1 MRKELQA
8 YLDGEISSS
17 QLPAE
22 LRSEAERWDRLLAE
36 TRELGPHGAPAG
48 LEARIARALPARRR
62 QPSWRRAAS
71 WAVRPRSVRISPL
84 AGLAAAAA
92 LAFVLILPRGDGPQR
107 QDIPTAIETPTIF
120 VQFVLEAP
128 SARSVAVAGDFNA
141 WTPQLV
147 LSDVDGDGIWSG
159 RLALKPG
166 VHQYMFVIDGSQ
178 WETDPKADRYVDDGF
193 GNRNAVL
200 VIPQPPARS

>member
-1 MRKELQA
+1 MNKELQA
-8 YLDGEISSS
+8 YLDGEISLS

-22 LRSEAERWDRLLAE
+22 LRAEAERWDRLLAE
-36 TRELGPHGAPAG
+36 AREIGPHGAPAG
-48 LEARIARALPARRR
+48 LEARIVRALPARRR
-62 QPSWRRAAS
+62 RPTWRRAAA
-71 WAVRPRSVRISPL
+71 WAVRPRSVSISPL
-84 AGLAAAAA
+84 AGLAAAAV
-92 LAFVLILPRGDGPQR
+92 LAFLLVWPRGEGTPPEGT
-107 QDIPTAIETPTIF
+107 PTPETPTIF

-147 LSDVDGDGIWSG
+147 LNDSDGDGVWTG

-166 VHQYMFVIDGSQ
+166 VHQYMFVIDGSE

-200 VIPQPPARS
+200 VIPQPSAQS

>member
-8 YLDGEISSS
+8 YLDGEISLS

-36 TRELGPHGAPAG
+36 TRELGPQGAPAG
-48 LEARIARALPARRR
+48 LEDRVVRALPARRR
-62 QPSWRRAAS
+62 RPTWRRAAA

-92 LAFVLILPRGDGPQR
+92 LAFLLIWPRGDSTAPEG
-107 QDIPTAIETPTIF
+107 IPTAETPTIF

-128 SARSVAVAGDFNA
+128 GAQSVALAGDFNG
-141 WTPQLV
+141 WTPQL
-147 LSDVDGDGIWSG
+147 LLGDPDSDGVWTG
-159 RLALKPG
+159 RVALKPG

-200 VIPQPPARS
+200 VIPPPSARS